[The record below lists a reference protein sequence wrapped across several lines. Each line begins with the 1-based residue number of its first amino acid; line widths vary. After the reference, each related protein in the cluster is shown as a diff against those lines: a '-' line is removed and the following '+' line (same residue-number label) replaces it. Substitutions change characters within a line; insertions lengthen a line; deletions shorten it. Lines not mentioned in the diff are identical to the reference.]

1 MKFSYKWLCDYID
14 IALTPDELA
23 ERLTLAG
30 HEVEGVEHIGTNIK
44 GIITGK
50 IESITKHPDA
60 DKLVVTNI
68 FDGKK
73 HHQIVTGANNI
84 SEGDIV
90 PVSLPGAVIAS
101 GMELKATK
109 LRGVDS
115 FGMLC
120 SETELG
126 VSDESAGIWILPEET
141 PIGIDFVE
149 YAQLQDSIL
158 DVSILPNRGDCMSI
172 YGLAREIS
180 AILDTPLKPLNTSYK
195 TEKSDNTFAILVE
208 SPTQCPYY
216 LGHFLKDVDNSPSPL
231 WMTRRLEL
239 MGIRS
244 ISLVVDI
251 TNYVLLEM
259 GQPFHAFDLD
269 KLSSTT
275 LRVCQAQK
283 GQTITTL
290 DSQKRTLTEHDL
302 LICDTSNPIAIA
314 GVMGGASTE
323 VTDSTHNIFLESAF
337 FDPVSIRR
345 TANRLALRT
354 ESAIRFEKTL
364 DIEGIEKAADR
375 ALHLFYTL
383 GNATILRSES
393 LFKNPTYSLYNDVEI
408 PFTTTAI
415 NALLGTSIDDK
426 TIKHALSRLGIEI
439 KGKKAIVPS
448 WRRHDLEEMPCIA
461 EEVSRLIGLDEIPST
476 LPQFF
481 TLGEEEETLTSYQR
495 QLTNFFI
502 SNGFSQTN
510 TFTLISETDL
520 DNCSL
525 SKAVPELQNPLT
537 VEESFLRPDMLPS
550 LLKVA
555 RHNYTRQMNDI
566 RLFESGNVY
575 WTNSDGSHQRRCISG
590 LFIGKTL
597 DKPYTQSSI
606 SSAASSFFHVKGVV
620 ENALQ
625 SLKVSVTF
633 NNEDKKSYLHPQQ
646 QAQGMYGK
654 EVVAVLG
661 KLHPLVA
668 KAYDIV
674 DDVYYFCIELE
685 TISRLHIP
693 IPQYASIPKFP
704 WTRRDIAFLAP
715 KSLSYSEI
723 EAAIRKFKPK
733 LVKEFYLFD
742 LFESES
748 IGNDKRSLGVAF
760 IYQNPD
766 ATLSDDKVNKSH
778 DRFSQFLLEQLPI
791 SIR

>member
-14 IALTPDELA
+14 IGLTADELA
-23 ERLTLAG
+23 DRLTLAG
-30 HEVEGVEHIGTNIK
+30 HEVEGIDHIGANIK

-50 IESITKHPDA
+50 IESIEKHPDA
-60 DKLVVTNI
+60 DRLVITQI
-68 FDGKK
+68 FDGKNR
-73 HHQIVTGANNI
+73 HQIVTGANNI

-126 VSDESAGIWILPEET
+126 VSDEAAGIWILPEDT
-141 PIGIDFVE
+141 PIGVDFVE

-158 DVSILPNRGDCMSI
+158 DVSILPNRRDCMSI

-180 AILDTPLKPLNTSYK
+180 AILDIPLKSVDTSYK
-195 TEKSDNTFAILVE
+195 TEKSDNSFAILVE

-216 LGHFLKDVDNSPSPL
+216 LGHFLKDIKNEASPL
-231 WMTRRLEL
+231 WMVRRLEL

-244 ISLVVDI
+244 ISLTVDI

-275 LRVCQAQK
+275 VRVCQAQN
-283 GQTITTL
+283 GQTLTTL
-290 DSQKRTLTEHDL
+290 DEQERKLTENDL
-302 LICDTSNPIAIA
+302 LICDDSIPIAIS

-323 VTDSTHNIFLESAF
+323 VTEDTQNIFLESAF

-364 DIEGIEKAADR
+364 DIEGITKASDR
-375 ALHLFYTL
+375 ALHLFQKL
-383 GNATILRSES
+383 GNATVLRSES

-408 PFTTTAI
+408 PFNAEEI
-415 NALLGTSIDDK
+415 NSLLGTQIEEK
-426 TIKHALSRLGIEI
+426 VIKNALGRLGIEI

-461 EEVSRLIGLDEIPST
+461 EEVSRLVGFDEIPST

-481 TLGEEEETLTSYQR
+481 TLGEEEETLTTYQR
-495 QLTNFFI
+495 QLTNFFVA
-502 SNGFSQTN
+502 NGFAQTN
-510 TFTLISETDL
+510 TFTLISESDIES
-520 DNCSL
+520 CSL
-525 SKAVPELQNPLT
+525 TKAVPELQNPLT

-555 RHNYTRQMNDI
+555 KHNYTRQMNDI

-575 WTNSDGSHQRRCISG
+575 WTNTEGSQQRRCISG
-590 LFIGKTL
+590 IFIGNTQ
-597 DKPYTQSSI
+597 DKPYTQETIKS
-606 SSAASSFFHVKGVV
+606 ASSTFFHVKGLV

-625 SLKVSVTF
+625 SLKVTATF
-633 NNEDKKSYLHPQQ
+633 NNDDKKPYLHPQQ

-654 EVVAVLG
+654 DVVAVLG

-685 TISRLHIP
+685 TISKLFIP
-693 IPQYASIPKFP
+693 TPQYKSIPKFP

-715 KSLSYSEI
+715 KSLSFSEI
-723 EAAIRKFKPK
+723 EAAIRKYKPK

-748 IGNDKRSLGVAF
+748 IGADKRSLGVAF
-760 IYQNPD
+760 IYQNPED
-766 ATLSDDKVNKSH
+766 TLSDDKVNKSH

>member
-14 IALTPDELA
+14 IGLTADELA
-23 ERLTLAG
+23 DRLTLAG
-30 HEVEGVEHIGTNIK
+30 HEVEGIEHIGAQIK

-60 DKLVVTNI
+60 DRLVVTQL
-68 FDGKK
+68 FDGKNR
-73 HHQIVTGANNI
+73 HQIVTGANNI

-90 PVSLPGAVIAS
+90 PISLPGAVIAN

-109 LRGVDS
+109 LRGIES

-126 VSDESAGIWILPEET
+126 ISDESAGIWILPEDT
-141 PIGIDFVE
+141 PVGVDFVE

-180 AILDTPLKPLNTSYK
+180 AILDIPLKSVETSYK
-195 TEKSDNTFAILVE
+195 TEKSDDSFAILVE
-208 SPTQCPYY
+208 SPTQCPFY
-216 LGHFLKDVDNSPSPL
+216 LGHILQKVENNASPL
-231 WMTRRLEL
+231 WMVRRLEL

-244 ISLVVDI
+244 ISLSVDI

-275 LRVCQAQK
+275 VRVCQAK
-283 GQTITTL
+283 NDQTFTTL
-290 DSQKRTLTEHDL
+290 DEQERKLTENDL
-302 LICDTSNPIAIA
+302 IICDDTKPIAIA

-323 VTDSTHNIFLESAF
+323 VTGNTQNIFLESAF

-364 DIEGIEKAADR
+364 DIEGIHKASDR

-408 PFTTTAI
+408 PFSADEI
-415 NALLGTSIDDK
+415 NTLLGTSIEEK
-426 TIKHALSRLGIEI
+426 SMKNALSRLGIEI
-439 KGKKAIVPS
+439 KSKKAVVPS

-461 EEVSRLIGLDEIPST
+461 EEVSRLVGFDEIPST

-481 TLGEEEETLTSYQR
+481 TLGEEEEVLTKYQR
-495 QLTNFFI
+495 RLTDFFV

-510 TFTLISETDL
+510 TFTLISESDIE
-520 DNCSL
+520 NCTL

-537 VEESFLRPDMLPS
+537 VEESFMRPDMLPS

-555 RHNYTRQMNDI
+555 KHNYTRQMNNI

-575 WTNSDGSHQRRCISG
+575 WTNGDGPQQRRVISG
-590 LFIGKTL
+590 IFIGDTQ
-597 DKPYTQSSI
+597 DKPYTQTTI
-606 SSAASSFFHVKGVV
+606 KAASGSFFDIKGLV
-620 ENALQ
+620 ENAL
-625 SLKVSVTF
+625 SALRVDVSFDT
-633 NNEDKKSYLHPQQ
+633 EDKKSYLHPQQ

-654 EVVAVLG
+654 DVVAVLG

-674 DDVYYFCIELE
+674 DDVYYFYIEIE
-685 TISRLHIP
+685 TISKLFIP
-693 IPQYASIPKFP
+693 TPQYKSIAKFP

-715 KSLSYSEI
+715 NTLSYSDI
-723 EAAIRKFKPK
+723 EAAIRKYKPK

-748 IGNDKRSLGVAF
+748 IGDDKRSLGVAF